1 MEPRISIITLGVSDL
16 GRSTRFY
23 RDGLGF
29 PEHEAG
35 GDEITFLALTGQ
47 LLGPL
52 PAGRPSRRHR
62 PARPEGHA
70 AACAARIHHRPQ
82 RGDTRRSGLRAAAGR
97 DGRGP
102 HRQARRRNILGR
114 LLRVLRRSRRL
125 PVGSRDRLRPAHRTG
140 LGIAIQPPR
149 RCRGAATRRG
159 DHRREVFATY
169 SDLPRLEPSG
179 EIGTRSGAR

>member
-47 LLGPL
+47 LLGLYPRDAL
-52 PAGRPSRRHR
+52 ADDIGRPDQR
-62 PARPEGHA
+62 GHA

-125 PVGSRDRLRPAHRTG
+125 PVGSCDRLRPAHRTG
-140 LGIAIQPPR
+140 PGLALQPPR
-149 RCRGAATRRG
+149 
-159 DHRREVFATY
+159 HRPERKTAHHVE
-169 SDLPRLEPSG
+169 S
-179 EIGTRSGAR
+179 I